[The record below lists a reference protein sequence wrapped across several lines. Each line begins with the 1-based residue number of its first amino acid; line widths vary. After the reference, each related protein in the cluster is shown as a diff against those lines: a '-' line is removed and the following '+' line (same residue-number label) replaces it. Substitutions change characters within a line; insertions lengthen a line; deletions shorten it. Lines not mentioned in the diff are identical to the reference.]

1 MRLLILLLFLVLVVP
16 TMVFAQEG
24 KPMGIHEL
32 IQQALSQNPQIFAAR
47 ARYEAARARV
57 AFFRNLPDPMLEYD
71 YDKITPSLNMSD
83 GKLSP
88 MKTLSVTQ
96 QIPFPTKLFLKRKAA
111 AQEMD
116 SYNQEYKE
124 TQQRIIKEVKE
135 AYAAMF
141 VADRKL
147 ALTKDSLELAGQMSK
162 AAETR
167 YSSGR
172 GSQVDALR
180 AGAEQDKVLV
190 GQKQFEQNRIIA
202 QSLLASLVNT
212 TPEELGDVDMQIGPA
227 AEQEAS
233 QEDILNKIKQDR
245 PELKSFR
252 AMLAKAR
259 TDYSLS
265 KQELL
270 PDITF
275 GYKHEERDGN
285 FSRGE
290 WMGSVAFSIPL
301 WFWGKQGPQIAE
313 ARAGLQAA
321 QADYQAEEN
330 TVLFEGRSALARVKA
345 AGDIVRLYKDGILPR
360 VESAVATARV
370 AYESGTGEF
379 SEYLGAFR
387 AYRDFQMEYA
397 DALAAWAVAK
407 ADLERVIGEDSEL
420 ERGIQ

>member
-24 KPMGIHEL
+24 KPMGIHEV

-233 QEDILNKIKQDR
+233 QEDILNKIK
-245 PELKSFR
+245 
-252 AMLAKAR
+252 
-259 TDYSLS
+259 
-265 KQELL
+265 
-270 PDITF
+270 
-275 GYKHEERDGN
+275 
-285 FSRGE
+285 
-290 WMGSVAFSIPL
+290 
-301 WFWGKQGPQIAE
+301 
-313 ARAGLQAA
+313 
-321 QADYQAEEN
+321 
-330 TVLFEGRSALARVKA
+330 
-345 AGDIVRLYKDGILPR
+345 
-360 VESAVATARV
+360 
-370 AYESGTGEF
+370 
-379 SEYLGAFR
+379 
-387 AYRDFQMEYA
+387 
-397 DALAAWAVAK
+397 
-407 ADLERVIGEDSEL
+407 
-420 ERGIQ
+420 